1 MLILDQMCLKGLWQG
16 CGQWEGCLCST
27 SKVEDG
33 SLALGK
39 ECTMANL
46 YVHILNLDVRYQLCF
61 ILCPFVLGSSF
72 PCFVLNK
79 VLLCSPG

>member
-1 MLILDQMCLKGLWQG
+1 M
-16 CGQWEGCLCST
+16 
-27 SKVEDG
+27 SKVKDG

-39 ECTMANL
+39 ESTMANL

-72 PCFVLNK
+72 VFLVLF
-79 VLLCSPG
+79 